1 MRFFRKLFYDL
12 PLQIK
17 IALKT
22 NTFLVYGIKHF
33 GKIIL

>member
-1 MRFFRKLFYDL
+1 MRFLENFFYDL